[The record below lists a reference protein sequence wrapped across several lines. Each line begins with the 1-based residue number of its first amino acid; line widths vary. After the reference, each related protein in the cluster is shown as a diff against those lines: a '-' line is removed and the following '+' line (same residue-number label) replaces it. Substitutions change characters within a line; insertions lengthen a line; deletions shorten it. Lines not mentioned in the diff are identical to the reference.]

1 MGDLNSTPSVSNAPV
16 TRPKIAAPRAGSIR
30 IGMDQNIGASTK
42 RRSLEDAYFAE
53 TMTTS
58 GGRTITLAI
67 VADGIGGE
75 SSGERASNLTVE
87 TIVDSVRGSGGGDFP
102 QILEAALQLANRA
115 VYDEGQREEHK
126 RGMGSTATAV
136 VIDRDRLY
144 VASVGDSRAY
154 LVRDGK
160 VIQLTSDHNW
170 GEEMIRLGKL
180 RPQEAARN
188 PRSGLLVRS
197 IGSEP
202 EVAVD
207 LGLYWNARED
217 ETAARSRQG
226 APLKAGDHI
235 VLCSDGL
242 IKERPDGR
250 GRFVETSEFPEIL
263 ARNPPLQAARTLVSK
278 AMGRNANDNVSVVV
292 LQKTGGAAAVGKS
305 LLRLGIILAI
315 LAALILAGA
324 AFLPGILAQIQ
335 PSTLTLAAGSIRI
348 VESSGEGLYMESG
361 QLPVKLKSDFS
372 FPIRPGG
379 TLQTLEGTLQFI
391 LPDSSRIF
399 LDRFSKVTLTQIADP
414 RTEER
419 NNILTLEQGR
429 VLIEYSPPLGFSS
442 SIAAPGN
449 LRAQGMGSI
458 LGVTYDSEQSRLEAD
473 CLKGLC
479 LVANDRDVLQLSSG
493 QYSWAGANGIGS
505 VWDARYDLWAGLG
518 GMDAAWITP
527 TPLPSATPTA
537 TPTPTRK
544 YVPVK
549 TTEAPPPGPNPTA
562 TPELSP
568 TEQPTAEPPTEVPT
582 VAQPPTDTLWV
593 DTQI

>member
-1 MGDLNSTPSVSNAPV
+1 MGDINSTQSVSTP
-16 TRPKIAAPRAGSIR
+16 TRPKPGSAARASSIR

-53 TMTTS
+53 TLTTAA
-58 GGRTITLAI
+58 GRTITLAI

-87 TIVDSVRGSGGGDFP
+87 TIVDSVRASGGGDLP
-102 QILEAALQLANRA
+102 RILAAALEEANRA
-115 VYDEGQREEHK
+115 VYDEGQREENK
-126 RGMGSTATAV
+126 RNMGSTATAAA
-136 VIDRDRLY
+136 IEGDRLY

-154 LVRDGK
+154 LVRGGK

-188 PRSGLLVRS
+188 PRAGLLVRS

-217 ETAARSRQG
+217 ESAARSRQG
-226 APLKAGDHI
+226 APLQAGDHI

-250 GRFVETSEFPEIL
+250 GHFVETGEFPEIL
-263 ARNPPLQAARTLVSK
+263 TRNPPLQAARTLVSK

-292 LQKTGGAAAVGKS
+292 LQKSGGAAGIGKGI
-305 LLRLGIILAI
+305 LQAAIILAI
-315 LAALILAGA
+315 LAALIFIGA
-324 AFLPGILAQIQ
+324 AFLPGILSQLQ
-335 PSTLTLAAGSIRI
+335 PSTPTLAAGSIRI

-361 QLPVKLKSDFS
+361 QLPVKIKSGLS
-372 FPIRPGG
+372 LPVQPGG
-379 TLQTLEGTLQFI
+379 ALQTLEGTLQFT
-391 LPDSSRIF
+391 LPDSSRIY

-429 VLIEYSPPLGFSS
+429 LLVAYAPPPGYSS
-442 SIAAPGN
+442 SVAAPGN
-449 LRAQGMGSI
+449 LRAQVLGSL
-458 LGVTYDSEQSRLEAD
+458 LGVAYNADKSRLEAD
-473 CLKGLC
+473 CLEGSC
-479 LVANDRDVLQLSSG
+479 LVANDRDVLQLAG
-493 QYSWAGANGIGS
+493 GEYSWASSTEIGPA
-505 VWDARYDLWAGLG
+505 DGARYELWLGLAGR
-518 GMDAAWITP
+518 DPAWVTP
-527 TPLPSATPTA
+527 TPLPSPTPTA
-537 TPTPTRK
+537 TPTRTQK
-544 YVPVK
+544 YVPAK
-549 TTEAPPPGPNPTA
+549 TTEAPSSGGGNSNPTT
-562 TPELSP
+562 TPDFSP
-568 TEQPTAEPPTEVPT
+568 TEQPTSEPPTDAPT
-582 VAQPPTDTLWV
+582 TADTAVAA
-593 DTQI
+593 TQT

>member
-1 MGDLNSTPSVSNAPV
+1 MGDLSSTQSVSTPTGPRPGNA
-16 TRPKIAAPRAGSIR
+16 ARAGSIR

-53 TMTTS
+53 PMTTA

-87 TIVDSVRGSGGGDFP
+87 TIVDSVRASGGGDVP
-102 QILEAALQLANRA
+102 QILETALQLANRA
-115 VYDEGQREEHK
+115 VYDEGQREENK
-126 RGMGSTATAV
+126 RNMGSTATAV
-136 VIDRDRLY
+136 VIERDRLY
-144 VASVGDSRAY
+144 VASAGDSRAY

-180 RPQEAARN
+180 HPQEAARN
-188 PRSGLLVRS
+188 PRTGLLVRS

-226 APLKAGDHI
+226 TPLKAGDHV

-250 GRFVETSEFPEIL
+250 GHFVETAEFPEIL
-263 ARNPPLQAARTLVSK
+263 TRNPPLQAARTLVSK

-292 LQKTGGAAAVGKS
+292 LQKTGGAAAVGKV
-305 LLRLGIILAI
+305 LFRLVIILAI
-315 LAALILAGA
+315 LAGLIFAGA

-335 PSTLTLAAGSIRI
+335 PSTPKLMAGSIRI

-361 QLPVKLKSDFS
+361 QLPVKLKSDFAL
-372 FPIRPGG
+372 PIHAGG
-379 TLQTLEGTLQFI
+379 TLQTLEGMLQFI
-391 LPDSSRIF
+391 LPDTSRIY

-414 RTEER
+414 SADER

-429 VLIEYSPPLGFSS
+429 VLVMYSPPLGFSS
-442 SIAAPGN
+442 SVSAPGN
-449 LRAQGMGSI
+449 LRAQVLGSI
-458 LGVTYDSEQSRLEAD
+458 LGVTYNSDQSRLEAD
-473 CLKGLC
+473 CLEGSC
-479 LVANDRDVLQLSSG
+479 LVANARDVQQLSSG

-518 GMDAAWITP
+518 ARDAAWVTP
-527 TPLPSATPTA
+527 TLLPSVTPTA
-537 TPTPTRK
+537 IPTRTQK
-544 YVPVK
+544 YIPAK
-549 TTEAPPPGPNPTA
+549 TTEAPISGPNPTA

-568 TEQPTAEPPTEVPT
+568 TEQPTAVPPTDVPPTDAPT
-582 VAQPPTDTLWV
+582 VAAATT
-593 DTQI
+593 IGS

>member
-1 MGDLNSTPSVSNAPV
+1 MGDLSSTQSVSTPTGPRPGNA
-16 TRPKIAAPRAGSIR
+16 ARAGSIR

-53 TMTTS
+53 PMTTA

-87 TIVDSVRGSGGGDFP
+87 TIVDSVRASGGGDFP
-102 QILEAALQLANRA
+102 QILETSLQLANRA
-115 VYDEGQREEHK
+115 VYDEGQREENK
-126 RGMGSTATAV
+126 RNMGSTATAV
-136 VIDRDRLY
+136 VIERDRLY

-154 LVRDGK
+154 LVRDDK

-188 PRSGLLVRS
+188 PRAGLLVRS

-217 ETAARSRQG
+217 ETAACSRQG
-226 APLKAGDHI
+226 TPLKAGDHV

-250 GRFVETSEFPEIL
+250 GHFVETAEFPEIL
-263 ARNPPLQAARTLVSK
+263 TRNPPLQAARTLVSK

-292 LQKTGGAAAVGKS
+292 LQKTGGAAAVGKV
-305 LLRLGIILAI
+305 LFRLVIILAI
-315 LAALILAGA
+315 LAGLIFAGA

-335 PSTLTLAAGSIRI
+335 PSTPKLMAGSIRI

-361 QLPVKLKSDFS
+361 QLPVKLKSDFAL
-372 FPIRPGG
+372 PIHAGG
-379 TLQTLEGTLQFI
+379 TLQTLEGMLQFI
-391 LPDSSRIF
+391 LPDTSRIY

-414 RTEER
+414 SADER

-429 VLIEYSPPLGFSS
+429 VLVMYSPPLGFSS
-442 SIAAPGN
+442 SVSAPGN
-449 LRAQGMGSI
+449 LRAQVLGSI
-458 LGVTYDSEQSRLEAD
+458 LGVTYNSDQSRLEAD
-473 CLKGLC
+473 CLEGSC
-479 LVANDRDVLQLSSG
+479 LVANARDVQQLSSG

-518 GMDAAWITP
+518 ARDAAWVTP
-527 TPLPSATPTA
+527 TLLPSVTPTA
-537 TPTPTRK
+537 IPTRTQK
-544 YVPVK
+544 YIPAK
-549 TTEAPPPGPNPTA
+549 TTEAPISGPNPTA

-568 TEQPTAEPPTEVPT
+568 TEQPTAVPPTDVPPTDAPT
-582 VAQPPTDTLWV
+582 VAAATT
-593 DTQI
+593 IGS

>member
-1 MGDLNSTPSVSNAPV
+1 MGDLHSSQSVSAPTGPRPGNA
-16 TRPKIAAPRAGSIR
+16 ARAGSIR

-53 TMTTS
+53 PMTTA

-75 SSGERASNLTVE
+75 SSGERASYLTVE
-87 TIVDSVRGSGGGDFP
+87 TIVDSVRASGGGDVP
-102 QILEAALQLANRA
+102 QILETALRLANRA
-115 VYDEGQREEHK
+115 VYDEGQREENK
-126 RGMGSTATAV
+126 RNMGSTATAV
-136 VIDRDRLY
+136 VIERDRLY

-180 RPQEAARN
+180 HPQEAARN
-188 PRSGLLVRS
+188 PRAGLLVRS

-226 APLKAGDHI
+226 TRLKAGDHV

-250 GRFVETSEFPEIL
+250 GHFVETAEFPEIL
-263 ARNPPLQAARTLVSK
+263 TRNPPLQAARTLVSK

-292 LQKTGGAAAVGKS
+292 LQKTGGAAAAGKV
-305 LLRLGIILAI
+305 LFRLVIILAI
-315 LAALILAGA
+315 LAGLIFAGA

-335 PSTLTLAAGSIRI
+335 PSTPKLMAGSIRI

-361 QLPVKLKSDFS
+361 QLPVKLKSDFAL
-372 FPIRPGG
+372 PIHTEG

-391 LPDSSRIF
+391 LPDTSRIY

-414 RTEER
+414 STAER

-429 VLIEYSPPLGFSS
+429 LLVVYSPPPGYSS
-442 SIAAPGN
+442 SVSAPGN
-449 LRAQGMGSI
+449 LRAQVLGSI
-458 LGVTYDSEQSRLEAD
+458 LGVTYNSDQSRLEAD
-473 CLKGLC
+473 CLEGWC
-479 LVANDRDVLQLSSG
+479 LVANARDVQQLSSG
-493 QYSWAGANGIGS
+493 QYSWAGTNGIGS

-518 GMDAAWITP
+518 ARDAAWVTP
-527 TPLPSATPTA
+527 TLWPSATPTA
-537 TPTPTRK
+537 TPTRTQK
-544 YVPVK
+544 YIPAK
-549 TTEAPPPGPNPTA
+549 TTEAPISGPNPTA

-568 TEQPTAEPPTEVPT
+568 TEQLTIRPTDVPPTDAPT
-582 VAQPPTDTLWV
+582 VAAATALGL
-593 DTQI
+593 

>member
-1 MGDLNSTPSVSNAPV
+1 MGDLHSSQSVSTPTGPRPGNA
-16 TRPKIAAPRAGSIR
+16 ARAGSIR

-53 TMTTS
+53 PMTTA

-75 SSGERASNLTVE
+75 SSGERASYLTVE
-87 TIVDSVRGSGGGDFP
+87 TIVDSVRASGGGDVP
-102 QILEAALQLANRA
+102 QILETALRLANRA
-115 VYDEGQREEHK
+115 VYDEGQREENK
-126 RGMGSTATAV
+126 RNMGSTATAV
-136 VIDRDRLY
+136 VIERDRLY

-180 RPQEAARN
+180 HPQEAARN
-188 PRSGLLVRS
+188 PRAGLLVRS

-226 APLKAGDHI
+226 TPLKAGDHV

-250 GRFVETSEFPEIL
+250 GHFVETAEFPEIL
-263 ARNPPLQAARTLVSK
+263 TRNPPLQAARTLVSK

-292 LQKTGGAAAVGKS
+292 LQKTGGAAAVGKVFF
-305 LLRLGIILAI
+305 RLVIILAI
-315 LAALILAGA
+315 LAGLIFAGA

-335 PSTLTLAAGSIRI
+335 PSTPTLTAGSIRI

-361 QLPVKLKSDFS
+361 QLPVKLKSDFALS
-372 FPIRPGG
+372 IHAGG
-379 TLQTLEGTLQFI
+379 KLQTLEGTLQFI
-391 LPDSSRIF
+391 LPDSSRIY

-414 RTEER
+414 STAER

-429 VLIEYSPPLGFSS
+429 VLVVYSPPLGFSS
-442 SIAAPGN
+442 LVAAPGN
-449 LRAQGMGSI
+449 LRAQVLGSI
-458 LGVTYDSEQSRLEAD
+458 LGVTYNSDQSRLEAD
-473 CLKGLC
+473 CLEGWC
-479 LVANDRDVLQLSSG
+479 LVANARDVQQLSSG

-505 VWDARYDLWAGLG
+505 VWDARYDLWVGLG
-518 GMDAAWITP
+518 ARDAAWVTH
-527 TPLPSATPTA
+527 TALPSATPTM
-537 TPTPTRK
+537 TPTRTQK
-544 YVPVK
+544 YIPAK
-549 TTEAPPPGPNPTA
+549 TTEAPASGLNPTV

-568 TEQPTAEPPTEVPT
+568 TEQPTVEVPPTEVPPTEAPT
-582 VAQPPTDTLWV
+582 VAAATA
-593 DTQI
+593 IGS